1 MNRLDTL
8 LQLLENDPT
17 SSFIL
22 FAIAKEYETLGNYHR
37 ALELYGE
44 LSAKDPKYTGCYQH
58 FAKAYFKLDKK
69 NEGMDIIEQWIE
81 ICSKNNQA
89 HDLSEL
95 KNLKMNMLIGEED

>member
-44 LSAKDPKYTGCYQH
+44 LIAKDPKYTGCYYH

-69 NEGMDIIEQWIE
+69 MREWT
-81 ICSKNNQA
+81 
-89 HDLSEL
+89 LSNKGL
-95 KNLKMNMLIGEED
+95 KSVPKTIKPMTFQNLKTLK